1 MRACSSVGTGDNWAI
16 ISTDGS
22 IISALD
28 TPRVMWAVE
37 KQSTTAS
44 VVNYKRLNMRQLL
57 MTKYTAVRAV
67 HMCWEQ
73 N

>member
-1 MRACSSVGTGDNWAI
+1 MGTGDNWAI

-44 VVNYKRLNMRQLL
+44 VVNYKRPNMRQLL
-57 MTKYTAVRAV
+57 MTEYTATYSCCSHVLGTK
-67 HMCWEQ
+67 
-73 N
+73 

>member
-1 MRACSSVGTGDNWAI
+1 MGTGDNWAI

-37 KQSTTAS
+37 KQNTTAS
-44 VVNYKRLNMRQLL
+44 VVNYKRLNMRQLS
-57 MTKYTAVRAV
+57 MTEYTAIRVGNKINTRPI
-67 HMCWEQ
+67 
-73 N
+73 NL

>member
-1 MRACSSVGTGDNWAI
+1 MRACSVGTGDNWAI

-22 IISALD
+22 IIQALD

-44 VVNYKRLNMRQLL
+44 VVNYKRLNMRHLS
-57 MTKYTAVRAV
+57 MTEYTAIRVV

>member
-1 MRACSSVGTGDNWAI
+1 MGTGDNWAI

-22 IISALD
+22 IISAMD

-44 VVNYKRLNMRQLL
+44 VVNYYKRLNMRQLL
-57 MTKYTAVRAV
+57 MTDYTAIRAV